1 MSYSVDTFDYYVGTL
16 IDLLRPAR
24 VCDIGPGRG
33 KYSGIV
39 RGKATEHG
47 FECHLTAVEI
57 DASYVATFKLR
68 DLYDEVII
76 DDAINLIR
84 APHRRFDFAI
94 IGDSIEHMRKSDGI
108 DLINF
113 LIHRTG
119 YICIICPE
127 AYASR
132 MTTTARR
139 RKPALSIWS
148 VEDFRGMNMLH
159 RFRLWGASLPDQ
171 GLSAEPHEHH
181 RIENS
186 LSPAPPARWAKWPG
200 PMH

>member
-1 MSYSVDTFDYYVGTL
+1 MAEGGWSQHTFDYYVGTL

-39 RGKATEHG
+39 RGKAKEHG

-57 DASYVATFKLR
+57 DASYVETFKLG

-76 DDAINLIR
+76 DDALNLIR
-84 APHRRFDFAI
+84 APRRRFDFVI
-94 IGDSIEHMRKSDGI
+94 IGDCIEHMRKSDGI

-113 LIHRTG
+113 LIYRTG

-127 AYASR
+127 AWEQDDFDSHAAEAHISV
-132 MTTTARR
+132 
-139 RKPALSIWS
+139 WN
-148 VEDFRGMNMLH
+148 VEDFRGMDMLH
-159 RFRLWGASLPDQ
+159 RFASGMHAFLIKGYQP
-171 GLSAEPHEHH
+171 SRM
-181 RIENS
+181 RIT
-186 LSPAPPARWAKWPG
+186 G
-200 PMH
+200 

>member
-1 MSYSVDTFDYYVGTL
+1 MPYSADTFDYYVGTL

-94 IGDSIEHMRKSDGI
+94 IGDCIEHMRKSDGI

-113 LIHRTG
+113 LIYRTG

-132 MTTTARR
+132 MTTTATR

-159 RFRLWGASLPDQ
+159 RFDSGVQAFLIKGYQPSRMNIT
-171 GLSAEPHEHH
+171 E
-181 RIENS
+181 
-186 LSPAPPARWAKWPG
+186 
-200 PMH
+200 